1 MRIMARR
8 HKREQGIECAS
19 PKPGWVGSGI
29 VKKSILGVDDFRLLF
44 EFFVLESPYEPS
56 SSMAVPLSKY
66 GWGNK
71 PWSTKNNRLLNR
83 LLRDQGFRINENLF
97 VGTSTKE
104 TKALFKDAKLTKSFK
119 REITTETIAFYH
131 SEKAQFVSIARHI
144 RNSLAHGRFAAQ
156 KDGPE
161 IILYFEDGIKN
172 KGSFHIRSRMVLK
185 LATIKKWIEII
196 KGGPHA

>member
-1 MRIMARR
+1 MARR
-8 HKREQGIECAS
+8 HKREQGVECAS

-29 VKKSILGVDDFRLLF
+29 VKNPSILGTDDFRLLF
-44 EFFVLESPYEPS
+44 EFFVLESPFAPS
-56 SSMAVPLSKY
+56 SSMTVPLSKY

-97 VGTSTKE
+97 VGTSTEE

-131 SEKAQFVSIARHI
+131 SEKAQFASIARHI
-144 RNSLAHGRFAAQ
+144 RNSLAHGRFAAK

-161 IILYFEDGIKN
+161 VILYFEDGIKN
-172 KGSFHIRSRMVLK
+172 KNDFRTRSRMVLR
-185 LATIKKWIEII
+185 LTTIKKWIEII
-196 KGGPHA
+196 KGGPNV